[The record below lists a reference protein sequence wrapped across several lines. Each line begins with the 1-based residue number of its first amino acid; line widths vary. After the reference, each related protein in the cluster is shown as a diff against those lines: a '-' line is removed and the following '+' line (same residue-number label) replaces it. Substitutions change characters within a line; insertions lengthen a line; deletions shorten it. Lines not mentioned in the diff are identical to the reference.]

1 MARNV
6 KKKSPEPQ
14 LCQPAEIFAALQML
28 EKERGIPVDY
38 MVDRIKQALINAY
51 RKDREDHREVPAEN
65 VEVEL
70 TEAVMSMVQQRT
82 VVEEVENPASE
93 ISLDATL
100 ETDV

>member
-1 MARNV
+1 
-6 KKKSPEPQ
+6 
-14 LCQPAEIFAALQML
+14 ML

-82 VVEEVENPASE
+82 VVEEVENPASGDTPWTPPGTPPPMP
-93 ISLDATL
+93 SRAM
-100 ETDV
+100 

>member
-6 KKKSPEPQ
+6 KKKNPEPQ

-51 RKDREDHREVPAEN
+51 RKDREDSPA
-65 VEVEL
+65 L
-70 TEAVMSMVQQRT
+70 RHT
-82 VVEEVENPASE
+82 VADPPGPAKRPGPGP
-93 ISLDATL
+93 DR
-100 ETDV
+100 

>member
-38 MVDRIKQALINAY
+38 MVDRIKQALISGANVILSF
-51 RKDREDHREVPAEN
+51 RSSHRMA
-65 VEVEL
+65 
-70 TEAVMSMVQQRT
+70 
-82 VVEEVENPASE
+82 
-93 ISLDATL
+93 
-100 ETDV
+100 